1 MDEKTFND
9 GLKLLK
15 RFLKDKGLYQ
25 QIFVNYLFKD
35 NRPIIDLFNE
45 FNSKFFSDVD
55 DWRVLFK
62 RNNLMVGKKNI
73 YSFDTLEWVTI
84 ISNNNIENEW
94 ADYYEKYNKI

>member
-25 QIFVNYLFKD
+25 QIFVNYLFKN

-73 YSFDTLEWVTI
+73 YSFNTLEWVTFI
-84 ISNNNIENEW
+84 KSNNIQNEW
-94 ADYYEKYNKI
+94 ADYYEKYNKN